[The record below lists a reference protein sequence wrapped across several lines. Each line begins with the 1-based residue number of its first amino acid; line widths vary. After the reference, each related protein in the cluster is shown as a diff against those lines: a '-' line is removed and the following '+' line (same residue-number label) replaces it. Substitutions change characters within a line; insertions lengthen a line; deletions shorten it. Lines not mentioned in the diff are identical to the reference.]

1 MALLEPPIDGYL
13 RPIQVEGCMLGRL
26 LKGLIFGLLIGGVAA
41 GLLIKGLG
49 VTSFVVASGGFA
61 FIAYASA
68 LVTGALVGLVAGKPI
83 WAEGAWIEGL
93 LKTFFGALLGAG
105 AMFLARKFGTMEFPF
120 GSAALGTG
128 SIGELPIVTL
138 PAIATVLAM
147 FYEADNT
154 DAPKEAE
161 KGGRVAG
168 KQAASKVRAPAKG
181 GAGAGVETDDD
192 GAEPPPPRAKKASK

>member
-1 MALLEPPIDGYL
+1 MALLASPIDGYL
-13 RPIQVEGCMLGRL
+13 RPIQVDECMIGRL
-26 LKGLIFGLLIGGVAA
+26 LKGFIFGLLIGGVAA

-49 VTSFVVASGGFA
+49 VTSFVVAGGGFA

-105 AMFLARKFGTMEFPF
+105 AMFLARKFGTMDFPF
-120 GSAALGTG
+120 GSEALGTG
-128 SIGELPIVTL
+128 AIGELPIVTL

-154 DAPKEAE
+154 DTPAE
-161 KGGRVAG
+161 KAGEKGARVAG
-168 KQAASKVRAPAKG
+168 KQPTSKVRAPAKG
-181 GAGAGVETDDD
+181 GAEAEDE
-192 GAEPPPPRAKKASK
+192 GAEPAPPRAKKASK